1 MGQGIRDRERGRMA
15 AGSNAEP
22 LPLRAARCR
31 LSLYRKEPLNA
42 KILISLTA
50 VAALAGCVS
59 APQLECSTPRVVYS
73 EAAKAQGAHGTVKV
87 RIGVSETGSA
97 KSLYLVQSSGYPMLD
112 QAALDSAR
120 AASCTPYHPSMGG
133 DATAGTALVT
143 YHFDLVR

>member
-1 MGQGIRDRERGRMA
+1 
-15 AGSNAEP
+15 
-22 LPLRAARCR
+22 
-31 LSLYRKEPLNA
+31 LNA
-42 KILISLTA
+42 KILTSLTA

-73 EAAKAQGAHGTVKV
+73 EAARAQGAHGTVKV